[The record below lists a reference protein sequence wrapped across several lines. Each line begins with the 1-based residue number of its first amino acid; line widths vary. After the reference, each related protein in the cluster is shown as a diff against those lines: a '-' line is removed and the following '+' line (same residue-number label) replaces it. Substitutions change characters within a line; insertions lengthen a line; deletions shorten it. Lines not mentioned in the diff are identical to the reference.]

1 MILGLTIS
9 QFTALHVALSLV
21 GIAAGLVALPA
32 YAAGR
37 WMPRM
42 TALFLATTAATTL
55 TGFLFP
61 ITAFTPALG
70 VGIIST
76 VVLATAAVALYG
88 FRLHGGARSLYAI
101 TATAGFYLNLF
112 VLVVQSF
119 LKVEALNAL
128 APNGTEPAFVITQ
141 AIVLAAAILLG
152 WKTCRQTSSFS

>member
-9 QFTALHVALSLV
+9 QFTVLHVALSLV
-21 GIAAGLVALPA
+21 GIIAGLIALPA
-32 YAAGR
+32 YATGR

-70 VGIIST
+70 VGIVSSL
-76 VVLATAAVALYG
+76 VLAAAIAALYG
-88 FRLHGGARSLYAI
+88 FQLHGRARSLYAV
-101 TATAGFYLNLF
+101 TATAGLYLNLF

-119 LKVEALNAL
+119 LKVQALNAL
-128 APNGTEPAFVITQ
+128 APNGTEPAFVIAQ
-141 AIVLAAAILLG
+141 AIVLAAVILLG
-152 WKTCRQTSSFS
+152 WKAFRQRPSLT

>member
-9 QFTALHVALSLV
+9 QFTVLHVALSLV
-21 GIAAGLVALPA
+21 GIAAGLIALPA
-32 YAAGR
+32 YATGR

-61 ITAFTPALG
+61 ITTFTPALG
-70 VGIIST
+70 VGIVST
-76 VVLATAAVALYG
+76 AVLAAAIAALYG
-88 FRLHGGARSLYAI
+88 FGLQGHARSLYAV

-112 VLVVQSF
+112 VLVVQGF
-119 LKVEALNAL
+119 LKVETLNAL
-128 APNGTEPAFVITQ
+128 APNGTEPAFVIAQ

-152 WKTCRQTSSFS
+152 WKAYRQKPAFT